1 MSLLYNLVWNAKIH
15 EEQRIEKKFPVENQ
29 ILPLSITA
37 NAYKRRVTSFPLL
50 EIRIGEIGNPEKFL
64 QYLQVRLVSL
74 GLLHQM
80 EVFNEQQFSEFRY
93 RVICFAR
100 SIITAYR
107 VQERRRKRLD
117 GKRQRKYQFPG
128 SAIIFTLN

>member
-1 MSLLYNLVWNAKIH
+1 MKSDKL
-15 EEQRIEKKFPVENQ
+15 KKFPVEDQ

-50 EIRIGEIGNPEKFL
+50 EIRIGEIENPEKFL

-80 EVFNEQQFSEFRY
+80 EVFNKQQ
-93 RVICFAR
+93 I
-100 SIITAYR
+100 
-107 VQERRRKRLD
+107 L
-117 GKRQRKYQFPG
+117 
-128 SAIIFTLN
+128 